1 MEPKKLY
8 IIDTNVFIHDARAL
22 FAFKG
27 GQVGIPLTVIQELD
41 KFKTETSARGRNARE
56 VIRSLDKMREL
67 GSLAQGV
74 ELEDGTHISI
84 IVPPPDGDVLKKFG
98 QSGNDDLILAT
109 ALAAKAQ
116 GRNVCL
122 ISKDLNMR
130 VRADA
135 LGVVTEDYQKES
147 IAEDSFYKGWIEI
160 PVPAG
165 ELTQDDQGR
174 IMRLLEDAKLDQ
186 PLYYNEFIFLQSE
199 RNPENYRVWRY
210 QGDGSLKPREA
221 TLRPVHPPHITWPIG
236 PKNPQ
241 QLMAFDL
248 LFDDNVQL
256 VTLFGPAGTGKT
268 FLALVAALHKLL
280 VEHEYKKILVAR
292 PVEPLGRDIGYLPGD
307 IQEKLYSWMQPVR
320 DNMDFIMYKAQS
332 GYERGLYEDA
342 QGREEKDDGK
352 GRRRKRDGRW
362 KIPSLDE
369 LARTDKVSLEAIT
382 YMRGRSIPDQY
393 ILIDEVQNLTP
404 HEVKTL
410 ITRVGE
416 GSKIIL
422 AGDPYQID
430 SPYLDFSS
438 NGLVVT
444 SEKFKGQKIFGSVF
458 LEKSERSELSTMAAQ
473 LL

>member
-1 MEPKKLY
+1 MDPKKLY

-27 GQVGIPLTVIQELD
+27 AQVGIPLTVIEELD

-56 VIRSLDKMREL
+56 VIRSLDKIREL
-67 GSLAQGV
+67 GSLAKGV
-74 ELEDGTHISI
+74 ELEDKTHII
-84 IVPPPDGDVLKKFG
+84 ILMPPSDGEVVERLKET
-98 QSGNDDLILAT
+98 SGDDFILAT
-109 ALAAKAQ
+109 ALAAKNA
-116 GRNVCL
+116 GANVCL

-135 LGVVTEDYQKES
+135 LGLVTEDYKREHV
-147 IAEDSFYKGWIEI
+147 AEDTFYKGWLEI

-165 ELTQDDQGR
+165 ELQQNDPGR
-174 IMRLLEDAKLDQ
+174 IMRLIEAANPEE
-186 PLYYNEFIFLQSE
+186 PLFANQFMLLQSE
-199 RNPENYRVWRY
+199 RNPENYRVWQY
-210 QGDGSLKPREA
+210 KGEGVLKP
-221 TLRPVHPPHITWPIG
+221 VHAPRLSWPIG

-241 QLMAFDL
+241 QLMALDL
-248 LFDDNVQL
+248 LFDDEVQL
-256 VTLFGPAGTGKT
+256 VALFGPAGTGKT

-280 VEHEYKKILVAR
+280 VEHEYKKVLVAR

-307 IQEKLYSWMQPVR
+307 MQEKLYSWMQPVR

-342 QGREEKDDGK
+342 HGRESQGESKDRK
-352 GRRRKRDGRW
+352 RKRDARF

-369 LARTDKVSLEAIT
+369 LTRTDKVSLEAIT

-444 SEKFKGQKIFGSVF
+444 SEKFKGQKLFGSVF

>member
-1 MEPKKLY
+1 MDPKKLY

-27 GQVGIPLTVIQELD
+27 AHIGIPLTVIQELD

-56 VIRSLDKMREL
+56 VIRSLDKMRER
-67 GSLAQGV
+67 GSLAHGV
-74 ELEDGTHISI
+74 ELEDKTFISI
-84 IVPPPDGDVLKKFG
+84 LLPPPDGEVLKRFQQVG
-98 QSGNDDLILAT
+98 GDDLILAT
-109 ALAAKAQ
+109 ALVAKDAGQ
-116 GRNVCL
+116 NVYF

-135 LGVVTEDYQKES
+135 LGLITEDYKKEH
-147 IAEDSFYKGWIEI
+147 IAEDTFYKGWLEI
-160 PVPAG
+160 SVAAN
-165 ELTQDDQGR
+165 ELQQDDPGR
-174 IMRLLEDAKLDQ
+174 LMRLIKDADLQ
-186 PLYYNEFIFLQSE
+186 EPLYYNEFILFHSE
-199 RNPENYRVWRY
+199 RNPENYRIWRY
-210 QGDGSLKPREA
+210 QGDGGLEPGKGV
-221 TLRPVHPPHITWPIG
+221 LRPVQAPRLSWPIG

-241 QLMAFDL
+241 QMMAFDL
-248 LFDDNVQL
+248 LLDDDVQL

-280 VEHEYKKILVAR
+280 VEHEYKKVLVAR

-307 IQEKLYSWMQPVR
+307 MQEKLYSWMQPVR

-342 QGREEKDDGK
+342 HGRESVGDKDRK
-352 GRRRKRDGRW
+352 RKRDSRW
-362 KIPSLDE
+362 RIPSLDE
-369 LARTDKVSLEAIT
+369 LTRTDKVSLEAIT

-430 SPYLDFSS
+430 SPYLDFAS

-444 SEKFKGQKIFGSVF
+444 SEKFKGQHLFGSVF